1 MTPSETLT
9 KEQKISRAEDAK
21 RLLEHPLLREAFA
34 NLRANYF
41 EAWVECPADKV
52 NERDA
57 VFHAARV
64 LSDVEAHLRVVISQ
78 GRLEKVF
85 IDKMKASKAIA

>member
-1 MTPSETLT
+1 MIQDTTLT
-9 KEQKISRAEDAK
+9 KEQKISRADEAK

-41 EAWVECPADKV
+41 EAWVNSPADKV

-64 LSDVEAHLRVVISQ
+64 LSDVEAHLRIVVSQ
-78 GRLEKVF
+78 GRLEKAH
-85 IDKMKASKAIA
+85 IDKMKATKAV

>member
-1 MTPSETLT
+1 MIQSEALT
-9 KEQKISRAEDAK
+9 KEQKISRADEAK
-21 RLLEHPLLREAFA
+21 RLMEHPLLKEAFA

-41 EAWVECPADKV
+41 EAWVNCPTEKV

-64 LSDVEAHLRVVISQ
+64 LSDVEAHLRIVVTQ
-78 GRLEKVF
+78 GRLEKVY
-85 IDKMKASKAIA
+85 IDKMKAAKAVA

>member
-1 MTPSETLT
+1 MIQAEALT
-9 KEQKISRAEDAK
+9 KEQKISRSEEAK
-21 RLLEHPLLREAFA
+21 RLLEHPLLVEAFA

-41 EAWVECPADKV
+41 EAWVECPVGKV

-64 LSDVEAHLRVVISQ
+64 LSDVEAHLRIVVSQ

-85 IDKMKASKAIA
+85 IDKMKASKAVA

>member
-1 MTPSETLT
+1 MTPSDKLT
-9 KEQKISRAEDAK
+9 QEQKISRADEAK

-41 EAWVECPADKV
+41 EAWVSSPADKV

-64 LSDVEAHLRVVISQ
+64 LSDVESHLRVVISQ
-78 GRLEKVF
+78 GRLEKLH
-85 IDKMKASKAIA
+85 IDKMKSGKAIA